1 MARLYS
7 TIRINYTTT
16 SFTGKVSRSEKG
28 EEEENKRCLDMTI
41 KLEYEELRE
50 ALADLM
56 VLFKTHES
64 DVLQCGR
71 VYKWGTIWV
80 AAAIKRVQRA
90 LRGLIDRQQA
100 MLQTAAEMIGNS
112 I

>member
-1 MARLYS
+1 
-7 TIRINYTTT
+7 
-16 SFTGKVSRSEKG
+16 V
-28 EEEENKRCLDMTI
+28 
-41 KLEYEELRE
+41 RE

-56 VLFKTHES
+56 VLFKMHES
-64 DVLQCGR
+64 VVLQRARG
-71 VYKWGTIWV
+71 YKWGTIWG
-80 AAAIKRVQRA
+80 AAVIKRAQRA